1 MDEDGGSPMSI
12 SRAQSLPRPRTIDVA
27 AAGRTTVGRRD
38 HNEDAFLVRPD
49 LGMIVLADGMG
60 GYAGGALASQLTVE
74 AVARSFEEDVRE
86 PRGSSASVLAAQARA
101 AVLLAHR
108 SVRAHRTGALAQM
121 GSTVVAL
128 AYRGHAA
135 AVAHAG
141 DSRAYLLRAGTLRA
155 LTADHSFLR
164 ELARRGGDEREM
176 EHMRAQWGHVVTRAV
191 GHGETLVPDV
201 TEVALMS
208 GDVLLLCSDGLHGV
222 LDDAEIADI
231 LGMFAPDDACEVLL
245 ARAIEA
251 GSRDNVTAC
260 VARFS

>member
-1 MDEDGGSPMSI
+1 MSI
-12 SRAQSLPRPRTIDVA
+12 ARALSSPRPRTLQVA
-27 AAGRTTVGRRD
+27 AAGRSTVGRRD

-74 AVARSFEEDVRE
+74 AVARSFEDDA
-86 PRGSSASVLAAQARA
+86 RGPTGTAPVLAAQAHA

-108 SVRAHRTGALAQM
+108 SVKAVRTGPLAQM
-121 GSTVVAL
+121 GSTVVVL
-128 AYRGHAA
+128 AFRGNTA

-141 DSRAYLLRAGTLRA
+141 DSRLYLLRGGTLRA

-164 ELARRGGDEREM
+164 ELARRAGDEREM
-176 EHMRAQWGHVVTRAV
+176 EHLRAQWGHVVTRAV
-191 GHGETLVPDV
+191 GHGEALAPDV
-201 TEVALMS
+201 TELALMS

-222 LDDAEIADI
+222 LDEAEIADA
-231 LGMFAPDDACEVLL
+231 LTMFSPDDACEVLL

-260 VARFS
+260 IARVS